1 MSIKIRIPRSSSTGV
16 GRFLPQD
23 AVLRAGVAIFL
34 IAAVVVTGVFTF
46 YWVKYARIVD
56 RRLSGP
62 IFDNTAKIY
71 GAPEVVRVGERISG
85 DEIAEEL
92 QRAGYSQEGART
104 VSRIGV
110 YRLEDSG
117 IGIEPGPES
126 YHGPG
131 EAELRIEKGKIS
143 DILAGGQR
151 LGSYEL
157 EPQLVTALSTQQ
169 RSKRQVVKY
178 QDIPKV
184 MREAVLSIEDRRFF
198 QHGGV
203 NYFRLAE
210 ATLVDLREGRHEQ
223 GGSTITMQVARMFF
237 LSPQKTIH
245 RKLVEM
251 LISIELEQRFSKEQ
265 IFEFYANQVDLGQR
279 GSFAIHGFAEAAHA
293 FFNKDLQAITLP
305 EAALLAGLIQRPS
318 YLSPYRHPERALDR
332 RNMVL
337 DAMVENHAITRE
349 QAERAKAAPLKLAP
363 MNVEASDAPYF
374 VDLVKDTLTSHF
386 SDQELTEGNYHVYS
400 TLDPDLQKDAAQA
413 VAEGLKDVDAKLLKL
428 RTRRIRI
435 GKGRKA
441 KWETRVVPGPQAQ
454 VALVA
459 MDPHTGHILALVGG
473 RNYAFSQLDH
483 AIAKRPTGSIFKPFV
498 YAAAINTALTGGI
511 PPASVAAAQANSTV
525 ATPGGDNTAS
535 ATPAAASSAPAPAAN
550 TPPAAP
556 AAVPTAPLVVTP
568 VTLINDEPTTFSYG
582 DQIYEP
588 RNYKD
593 EYHGQITARY
603 ALALSLNNATVALA
617 QLVGYDK
624 VADLARAAGINS
636 VQPTPAMAL
645 GAYDATPL
653 EMASAYTVF
662 ANGGVKLSSVLIN
675 SVRNSSGKV
684 LASYQPEQKPVLD
697 PRVAYVMTNMMEG
710 VLNFGTAY
718 GVRAAGFNAPAA
730 GKTGTSHDAWFA
742 GYTSDLLCIVWVGYD
757 DYSDIRL
764 SGAEIAAPMWTDFMK
779 RAVKLPEYR
788 DVSDF
793 EQPTGVVNV
802 QLDKVT
808 NALAT
813 STCPNDYVAA
823 FIAGT
828 EPTETCDQALG
839 EHRGFLARILG
850 LGAKPTA
857 PPPVVGQPNTAQTG
871 QQAAGSQNQAAT
883 DPKKKK
889 GLFGKIV
896 GIFKEDDKPSAP
908 SPPPAQ
914 PH

>member
-1 MSIKIRIPRSSSTGV
+1 MSIKIRIPRGPGSAA
-16 GRFLPQD
+16 RYLPQD
-23 AVLRAGVAIFL
+23 AVLRAGVAAFL
-34 IAAVVVTGVFTF
+34 LLAVIGCGVFTF
-46 YWVKYARIVD
+46 YWVRYARIVD

-71 GAPEVVRVGERISG
+71 GAPELVRMGERITAS
-85 DEIAEEL
+85 DIVTEL
-92 QRAGYSQEGART
+92 QRAGYTEQGAKAPSQ
-104 VSRIGV
+104 IGT
-110 YRLEDSG
+110 YHLLRDG
-117 IGIEPGPES
+117 IAIEPGPES
-126 YHGPG
+126 YRGPG
-131 EAELRIEKGKIS
+131 EADIHLKQGKVDS
-143 DILAGGQR
+143 ILSAGKLVG
-151 LGSYEL
+151 GYEL
-157 EPQLVTALSTQQ
+157 EPQLVTALYTEQ

-184 MREAVLSIEDRRFF
+184 MREAVLSVEDRRFF

-203 NYFRLAE
+203 NYIRLLE
-210 ATLVDLREGRHEQ
+210 AALVDLREGRHEQ

-237 LSPQKTIH
+237 LTPQKTFR
-245 RKLVEM
+245 RKLTEM
-251 LISIELEQRFSKEQ
+251 LISIELEHRFSKEQ

-279 GSFAIHGFAEAAHA
+279 GSFAIHGFGEAAHA

-332 RNMVL
+332 RNLVL
-337 DAMVENHAITRE
+337 DAMVENHAITRTD
-349 QAERAKAAPLKLAP
+349 AERGKAAPLKLAP
-363 MNVEASDAPYF
+363 LNVEASDAPYF
-374 VDLVKDTLTSHF
+374 VDLVKDNLTSHF
-386 SDQELTEGNYHVYS
+386 SEQELAEGNYHVYS
-400 TLDPDLQKDAAQA
+400 TLDPDLQRGAAQA
-413 VAEGLKDVDAKLLKL
+413 VSEGLKVVDAKLLKL
-428 RTRRIRI
+428 RTRRIKI

-441 KWETRVVPGPQAQ
+441 KYETRVLPGPDAQ

-459 MDPHTGHILALVGG
+459 VDPHTGHVLALVGG

-483 AIAKRPTGSIFKPFV
+483 AVAKRPTGSIFKPFV
-498 YAAAINTALTGGI
+498 YAAAINTALSGGV
-511 PPASVAAAQANSTV
+511 PPANFAAAAANSSSSTV
-525 ATPGGDNTAS
+525 PTPANAATPAGATPQQTAS
-535 ATPAAASSAPAPAAN
+535 APPEPAPAA
-550 TPPAAP
+550 T
-556 AAVPTAPLVVTP
+556 PTAPVVITP
-568 VTLINDEPTTFSYG
+568 VTLVNDEPTTFSYG

-593 EYHGQITARY
+593 EYHGQVTARY

-624 VADLARAAGINS
+624 VADLARAAGITT
-636 VQPTPAMAL
+636 VKATPAMAL

-653 EMASAYTVF
+653 DMASAYTVF
-662 ANGGVKLSSVLIN
+662 ANGGVKLSPVLIN
-675 SVRNSSGKV
+675 SVRNAKGDV
-684 LASYQPEQKPVLD
+684 LANYQAEQKSVLD
-697 PRVAYVMTNMMEG
+697 ARVAYIMTNMMAG
-710 VLNFGTAY
+710 VLNYGTAY

-764 SGAEIAAPMWTDFMK
+764 SGAEIAAPIWTDFMK
-779 RAVKLPEYR
+779 RAVTLPEYR

-802 QLDKVT
+802 QLDKIT

-828 EPTETCDQALG
+828 EPTETCDQAMG

-850 LGAKPTA
+850 LGGAKPL
-857 PPPVVGQPNTAQTG
+857 PPPPPGQPSNAQAG
-871 QQAAGSQNQAAT
+871 QQAAGAQGQAA
-883 DPKKKK
+883 DGDKKKK

-896 GIFKEDDKPSAP
+896 GIFKEDDKPTAP
-908 SPPPAQ
+908 SPPPSQ

>member
-1 MSIKIRIPRSSSTGV
+1 VSIKIRIPRSTESAA
-16 GRFLPQD
+16 RFLPQD
-23 AVLRAGVAIFL
+23 AALRAGLAIFL
-34 IAAVVVTGVFTF
+34 ILAVVSFGVFTF
-46 YWVKYARIVD
+46 YWIRYARVVD

-71 GAPEVVRVGERISG
+71 GTPELVRVGERITPT
-85 DEIAEEL
+85 EIVTEL
-92 QRAGYSQEGART
+92 QRAGYSEEGAKAP
-104 VSRIGV
+104 SRIGT
-110 YRLEDSG
+110 YHLMRDG
-117 IGIEPGPES
+117 IAVAPGPES

-131 EAELRIEKGKIS
+131 EAEIHLDKGKVQS
-143 DILAGGQR
+143 ILAGGKQV
-151 LGSYEL
+151 GGYEL
-157 EPQLVTALSTQQ
+157 EPQLVTALYTQQ

-178 QDIPKV
+178 QDIPKA

-203 NYFRLAE
+203 NYIRLLE
-210 ATLVDLREGRHEQ
+210 AALVDLREGRHEQ

-237 LSPQKTIH
+237 LTPQKTFR
-245 RKLVEM
+245 RKLTEM
-251 LISIELEQRFSKEQ
+251 LISIELENRFSKEQ

-332 RNMVL
+332 RNLVL
-337 DAMVENHAITRE
+337 DSMVETHAITRAD
-349 QAERAKAAPLKLAP
+349 AERAKATPLKLAP
-363 MNVEASDAPYF
+363 LNVEASDAPYF
-374 VDLVKDTLTSHF
+374 VDLVKDNLSSHF
-386 SDQELTEGNYHVYS
+386 SDEELNGGNYHVYT
-400 TLDPDLQKDAAQA
+400 TLDPDLQRDAAQA
-413 VAEGLKDVDAKLLKL
+413 VAEGLKVVDAKLLKL
-428 RTRRIRI
+428 RTRRIKM

-441 KWETRVVPGPQAQ
+441 KYETRVLPGPEAQ

-459 MDPHTGHILALVGG
+459 LDPHTGRVLALVGG

-483 AIAKRPTGSIFKPFV
+483 AVAKRPTGSIFKPFV
-498 YAAAINTALTGGI
+498 YAAAINTALTGGV
-511 PPASVAAAQANSTV
+511 PPANVAAAAANTTNSNVPNAGATGDAPAGST
-525 ATPGGDNTAS
+525 P
-535 ATPAAASSAPAPAAN
+535 PSSAPTPAAN
-550 TPPAAP
+550 TPPPPAP
-556 AAVPTAPLVVTP
+556 VPTAPMVITP
-568 VTLINDEPTTFSYG
+568 VTMINDQPTTFSYG

-593 EYHGQITARY
+593 EYHGQVTARY

-624 VADLARAAGINS
+624 VADLARAAGITS
-636 VQPTPAMAL
+636 VKATPAMAL
-645 GAYDATPL
+645 GAYDATPV

-662 ANGGVKLSSVLIN
+662 ANNGVKLSPVFIN
-675 SVRNSSGKV
+675 SVRNAKGEV
-684 LASYQPEQKPVLD
+684 LASYQAEQKPVLD
-697 PRVAYVMTNMMEG
+697 PRVAYIMTNMMEG

-730 GKTGTSHDAWFA
+730 GKTGTSHDGWFA

-764 SGAEIAAPMWTDFMK
+764 SGADTAAPIWTDFMK
-779 RAVKLPEYR
+779 RAITLPEYR
-788 DVSDF
+788 DVNDF

-802 QLDKVT
+802 RLDKVT
-808 NALAT
+808 NGLAT
-813 STCPNDYVAA
+813 STCPNNYVAA

-828 EPTETCDQALG
+828 EPTETCDQAMG
-839 EHRGFLARILG
+839 EHRGILARILG
-850 LGAKPTA
+850 LGGAKPLP
-857 PPPVVGQPNTAQTG
+857 PPPVVNGQPPQVAGAQQQGQTA
-871 QQAAGSQNQAAT
+871 
-883 DPKKKK
+883 DPQKKKK

-896 GIFKEDDKPSAP
+896 GIFKEDDKPTAP
-908 SPPPAQ
+908 SPPPSQ

>member
-1 MSIKIRIPRSSSTGV
+1 
-16 GRFLPQD
+16 
-23 AVLRAGVAIFL
+23 VLRAGLAIFL
-34 IAAVVVTGVFTF
+34 FMAVAVAGVFTF

-71 GAPEVVRVGERISG
+71 GAPEVIRVGERITTS
-85 DEIAEEL
+85 EIATEL
-92 QRAGYSQEGART
+92 QRAGYSEEGAKA
-104 VSRIGV
+104 VSRVGN
-110 YRLEDSG
+110 YRLERGG
-117 IGIEPGPES
+117 IAIEPGPES
-126 YHGPG
+126 YHGAG
-131 EAELRIEKGKIS
+131 EAEVRLKEGRISNIM
-143 DILAGGQR
+143 AGGNQV
-151 LGSYEL
+151 GGYEL
-157 EPQLVTALSTQQ
+157 EPQLVTALYTQQ
-169 RSKRQVVKY
+169 RSKQQVVKY

-203 NYFRLAE
+203 NYFRLLE
-210 ATLVDLREGRHEQ
+210 AALVDLREGRHEQ

-237 LSPQKTIH
+237 LNPQKTFR
-245 RKLVEM
+245 RKLIEM
-251 LISIELEQRFSKEQ
+251 LISIELENRFTKEQ

-279 GSFAIHGFAEAAHA
+279 GSFAIHGFGEASHA

-332 RNMVL
+332 RNLVL
-337 DAMVENHAITRE
+337 DSMVETHAITRAD
-349 QAERAKAAPLKLAP
+349 AERAKAAQLKLAP
-363 MNVEASDAPYF
+363 LNVEASDAPYF
-374 VDLVKDTLTSHF
+374 VDLVKDNLSSHF
-386 SDQELTEGNYHVYS
+386 SEQELAEANYHVFS
-400 TLDPDLQKDAAQA
+400 TLDPDLQREAAQA
-413 VAEGLKDVDAKLLKL
+413 VAEGLKVTDAKLLKL
-428 RTRRIRI
+428 RTKRIKI
-435 GKGRKA
+435 GKGKKA
-441 KWETRVVPGPQAQ
+441 KYETRVLPGPEAQ
-454 VALVA
+454 VAMVA
-459 MDPHTGHILALVGG
+459 MDPHTGHVLALVGG

-483 AIAKRPTGSIFKPFV
+483 AMSKRPTGSIFKPFV
-498 YAAAINTALTGGI
+498 YAAALNTALTGGV
-511 PPASVAAAQANSTV
+511 PPANLAAAAANSTV
-525 ATPGGDNTAS
+525 SAPPSTTTSGTPQPAS
-535 ATPAAASSAPAPAAN
+535 ATAAPAPD
-550 TPPAAP
+550 P
-556 AAVPTAPLVVTP
+556 AAVPTAPVVITP
-568 VTLINDEPTTFSYG
+568 VTLVNDEPTTFSYG

-593 EYHGQITARY
+593 EYHGQVTARY

-617 QLVGYDK
+617 QMVGYDK
-624 VADLARAAGINS
+624 VAELARAAGITA
-636 VQPTPAMAL
+636 VKATPAAAL

-662 ANGGVKLSSVLIN
+662 ANGGVKLSPVLIN
-675 SVRNSSGKV
+675 SVRNAKGEV
-684 LASYQPEQKPVLD
+684 LASYQSQQQPVLD
-697 PRVAYVMTNMMEG
+697 ARVAYLMTNMMEG

-718 GVRAAGFNAPAA
+718 GVRSAGFNAPAA

-764 SGAEIAAPMWTDFMK
+764 SGAELAAPIWTDFMK
-779 RAVKLPEYR
+779 RAVALPQYR

-828 EPTETCDQALG
+828 EPTETCDQAMG
-839 EHRGFLARILG
+839 EHRGILARILG
-850 LGAKPTA
+850 LGGPKPL
-857 PPPVVGQPNTAQTG
+857 PPLPPGQPATAQPG
-871 QQAAGSQNQAAT
+871 QPVAGAQPQPEA

-896 GIFKEDDKPSAP
+896 GIFKEDDKPTAP
-908 SPPPAQ
+908 SPPPSQ